1 METNTPTIDFAKA
14 RKFKIQDYANDPVL
28 SEDIPQ
34 IVEGIFYAEFGI
46 NLPDVR
52 ETVPIIFETGWR
64 KICEFVATQP
74 VDEFSID
81 ICGVSFEYTT
91 EFVDAEKSTNIV
103 PHLVHTRKA
112 VFRTNDHPVIAGSDY
127 KTAINTRYDE
137 WRTVNN
143 QETISAIEN
152 KVYADLIKE
161 YGIDLT
167 TSRAVF
173 PILAAIYTTA
183 VQKARDICR
192 NADYDPSVYLE
203 LYNVMA
209 IRVDED
215 ETVLLRPLRSLK
227 EGVKSDSKIAEITSG
242 SSVDNS

>member
-1 METNTPTIDFAKA
+1 METNTPVVDYAKA
-14 RKFKIQDYANDPVL
+14 RKLKIKDYENNPVL
-28 SEDIPQ
+28 STEIPQ
-34 IVEGIFYAEFGI
+34 IVEGIFYSEFGI
-46 NLPDVR
+46 NLPDAK
-52 ETVPIIFETGWR
+52 ETIPIVFEIGWR

-91 EFVDAEKSTNIV
+91 EITDAEKSTNIV

-112 VFRTNDHPVIAGSDY
+112 VFKTNDHPVIAGSDY
-127 KTAINTRYDE
+127 KSAIIDRYNN
-137 WRTVNN
+137 WRTVNL

-167 TSRAVF
+167 ISAAVF
-173 PILAAIYTTA
+173 PLLAAIYTA
-183 VQKARDICR
+183 GVQKARDICR
-192 NADYDPSVYLE
+192 NANYDPSAYLE

-209 IRVDED
+209 IKVDED

-227 EGVKSDSKIAEITSG
+227 EGVKSDAKIGELVSG
-242 SSVDNS
+242 SSENS